1 MLFNIKNM
9 LNPDAYQHPTKNI
22 ELIETHISWVLLT
35 GDFAYKIKKPVNY
48 GFLDFST
55 LEKRHDFCNRELEL
69 NRRLAPSIYLDVV
82 PITGTHDKVI
92 ISNSVTDSTNVIEY
106 AVKMTQFPQSAQLDH
121 MLAADKLNTKHFDAI
136 AHMVAEF
143 HQTIKV
149 SDDSLSYGDNDAV
162 YQPVEENFTQIN
174 ENLDTAIYA
183 DKLNTLSRWCSNEFL
198 TLKTIFEKRKNDG
211 FIREC
216 HGDMH
221 LRNLIWLNDK
231 PIAFDC
237 IEFNP
242 KLRWIDVISEV
253 AFLVMDLQDRK
264 QYILANHFLN
274 TYLELTGDYD
284 GLSILPF
291 YLCYRALVRAKVNT
305 LRLKQ
310 KNLSSEEREITTTEF
325 ESYLELAVTYT
336 QQSTPKLIIMRG
348 LSASGKSTVSQQLID
363 VTGTIRI
370 RSDVERKR
378 LFKIAPTNNISEKVD
393 NGIYS
398 SDASQRTYKKLL
410 ELASMIINSGYSVI
424 VDAAFLQQEQREP
437 FQKLAKQLKTP
448 YIILEITAP
457 TEILRQRIMQRKNDV
472 SDADL
477 AVLEHQLSNWQPL
490 HEGEKKAVIPVDT
503 TGPFDLPCLIK
514 KLMKNNLIQEK
525 RNNMKTKVTDAVDH
539 LNKILPLAERQ
550 KGLDAE
556 TANVYQMILKSY
568 VELGRTL
575 NKAEIAKHVTDIEE
589 VINTLRSNDMV
600 VFDSNDEPVGAYP
613 FTMEQRDHRIKI
625 NSNTVHSMCALDALA
640 ISPMFNIE
648 THIDSKCHV
657 TGDSI
662 SIDQLDQEVLNKQE
676 NQEVHFGINWSSA
689 ANNCCATS
697 LCTEM
702 IFLKDKKIAE
712 SWFAEDKENREIF
725 DLRDAIDFATHFFK
739 PLVS

>member
-1 MLFNIKNM
+1 M
-9 LNPDAYQHPTKNI
+9 LNSDVYQHPTKDI
-22 ELIETHISWVLLT
+22 ELIETHISWVILT
-35 GDFAYKIKKPVNY
+35 GDFAYKIKKSVNY

-55 LEKRHDFCNRELEL
+55 LQKRHDLCKQELEL

-82 PITGTHDKVI
+82 PITGARDEVI
-92 ISNSVTDSTNVIEY
+92 ISSSVTDSTNVIEY
-106 AVKMTQFPQSAQLDH
+106 AVKMAQFPQSAQLDN
-121 MLAADKLNTKHFDAI
+121 MLTAGKLKTKHIDAI
-136 AHMVAEF
+136 AHMIAEF

-149 SDDSLSYGDNDAV
+149 SDDSMNYGDKDAV

-174 ENLDTAIYA
+174 ENLDTAPYA
-183 DKLNTLSRWCSNEFL
+183 DKLNTLSQWCSNEFS

-231 PIAFDC
+231 PVAFDC
-237 IEFNP
+237 IEFNS

-264 QYILANHFLN
+264 QQILANHFLN

-284 GLSILPF
+284 GLSVLPF
-291 YLCYRALVRAKVNT
+291 YLCYRALVRAKVNV

-310 KNLSSEEREITTTEF
+310 KDLSSKERELATTEF

-336 QQSTPKLIIMRG
+336 QQPVPKLIIMRG
-348 LSASGKSTVSQQLID
+348 LSASGKSTVSQQLLD
-363 VTGTIRI
+363 AAGAIRI

-378 LFKIAPTNNISEKVD
+378 LFKIAPTNNMSEKVD

-398 SDASQRTYKKLL
+398 PDASQRTYKKLL
-410 ELASMIINSGYSVI
+410 ELTSMIIKSGYSVI
-424 VDAAFLQQEQREP
+424 VDAAFLKQEQREP
-437 FQKLAKQLKTP
+437 FQKLAEQLKTP
-448 YIILEITAP
+448 YIIIEIAAP
-457 TEILRQRIMQRKNDV
+457 TEILRQRIAQRKNDV

-490 HEGEKKAVIPVDT
+490 QAGEKKVAIPVDT
-503 TGPFDLPCLIK
+503 TGPLDLPFLVK
-514 KLMKNNLIQEK
+514 KLMNDNVNQKE
-525 RNNMKTKVTDAVDH
+525 RYDMSTKVTNAVDH

-550 KGLDAE
+550 KTLDTE

-568 VELGRTL
+568 VDLGRTL
-575 NKAEIAKHVTDIEE
+575 NKTEIAKYVTDTEE

-613 FTMEQRDHRIKI
+613 FTMEQRDHRIMV
-625 NSNTVHSMCALDALA
+625 NGNTVHSMCALDALA

-657 TGDSI
+657 TGDNI
-662 SIDQLDQEVLNKQE
+662 SIDQLDQEVLNKEE
-676 NQEVHFGINWSSA
+676 NQEVHFGINWNSA

-702 IFLKDKKIAE
+702 IFLKDKKTAE
-712 SWFAEDKENREIF
+712 TWFSEDTENREIF
-725 DLRDAIDFATHFFK
+725 DLPDAIDFAAHFFK
-739 PLVS
+739 PLLN